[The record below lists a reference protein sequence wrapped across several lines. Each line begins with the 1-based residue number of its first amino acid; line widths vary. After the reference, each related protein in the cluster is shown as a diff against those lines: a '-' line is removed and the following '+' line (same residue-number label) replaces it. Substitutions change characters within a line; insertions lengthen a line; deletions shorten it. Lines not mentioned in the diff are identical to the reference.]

1 MRTNGK
7 TEPGNKTLLTK
18 WIYTR
23 AYSSSVQRVAELTLW
38 AHMYNWH
45 HPHGGLNTKPQLSAL
60 NLPRDN
66 P

>member
-7 TEPGNKTLLTK
+7 TEPGNKTLFTK
-18 WIYTR
+18 WIYTI
-23 AYSSSVQRVAELTLW
+23 AYSASIQCAAELTLW

-45 HPHGGLNTKPQLSAL
+45 HPRGGLNTKPQLSAL
-60 NLPRDN
+60 KLPRDN